1 MTDKSGKSANPQGQ
15 ISAGDRAEFKD
26 RLSKLDDKL
35 DDAQDRRPKPE
46 SDTGRGKAMGYGLRM
61 ATDIIAAILVGAAI
75 GWYLDKWLDTKP
87 IMLLIFIA
95 LGLAAGVRNVIQT
108 YRMMAEEF
116 GTNTG
121 TDLDDLSD
129 PNTTNDDEDRV

>member
-1 MTDKSGKSANPQGQ
+1 
-15 ISAGDRAEFKD
+15 
-26 RLSKLDDKL
+26 
-35 DDAQDRRPKPE
+35 
-46 SDTGRGKAMGYGLRM
+46 MGYGLRM